1 MVMEDSAEQAEI
13 RRLREQ
19 LLEMRGDQIKEILKL
34 VTSHGE
40 TLTTMMVDMA
50 LVKERTEMLSPLST
64 RMAALEQFKWKVI
77 GWSGAMGA
85 LGTLAAIIGWWFPR
99 GVR

>member
-1 MVMEDSAEQAEI
+1 MNMEDSAEQAEI

-85 LGTLAAIIGWWFPR
+85 AGTLAAIIGWWFPR
-99 GVR
+99 GGH